1 MIKSC
6 RSRLT
11 ALVSGGRD
19 ARAKTLMILASVLV
33 VGGSVILG
41 TSMSAFAATTMTGSP
56 TTGLSNGSAV
66 TLTGSGFAKSSIG
79 NVLECNSDA
88 SQPQVM
94 VGGVVNNTI
103 SVSCT
108 APSLSAL
115 VTTTATGTL
124 STVFHV
130 VEGTVGPPCGPSP
143 AAATCPAKDSAGN
156 SPTAD
161 AALYPCPP
169 TPTQQ
174 AAGDVCTLTFGDE
187 ANDSASV
194 NILFGSETLPTSST
208 TSTTGASTTTSEA
221 PTSTTTSEA
230 PTSTTTSE
238 APTSTTTTE
247 APTSTTTSE
256 APTSTTTSEAPTST
270 TTSEAPTSTTTTAP
284 PTQLTGAYELYC
296 PGTPVGTVVLNDA
309 MTSATLSPAAP
320 TAGQSFS
327 VTGYQTVVNLPA
339 ALAGAAAALSPT
351 LTGSATTQI
360 DASGATPA
368 TTPQGPFTFNVTIPS
383 PVPDDGVPLS
393 LPDTPST
400 VSGFTA
406 TAPDITI
413 QQDSNAGLS
422 LTVAG
427 SALTLTCQSY
437 PNNSVVPSGVTTSS
451 PTVPAISPV
460 IAVAGSSPPPP
471 NTVPPTTPTTTKPGT
486 TPTSSGGGSG
496 GGGSNVV
503 TAPSKSLAFTGAG
516 PGIGILSVIGGVLIL
531 LGFALLVLVDAP
543 RRALSQLAFLGTA
556 VRLRNEAGEHIGRI
570 RTARLT
576 GTNRELIR
584 VARKTGRW
592 FLGR

>member
-1 MIKSC
+1 MSWRGQLVPRAGRVRRGHMPGQRQRGQQPDGRR
-6 RSRLT
+6 RS
-11 ALVSGGRD
+11 
-19 ARAKTLMILASVLV
+19 
-33 VGGSVILG
+33 
-41 TSMSAFAATTMTGSP
+41 
-56 TTGLSNGSAV
+56 
-66 TLTGSGFAKSSIG
+66 
-79 NVLECNSDA
+79 
-88 SQPQVM
+88 
-94 VGGVVNNTI
+94 
-103 SVSCT
+103 
-108 APSLSAL
+108 
-115 VTTTATGTL
+115 
-124 STVFHV
+124 
-130 VEGTVGPPCGPSP
+130 
-143 AAATCPAKDSAGN
+143 
-156 SPTAD
+156 
-161 AALYPCPP
+161 YPCPP

-284 PTQLTGAYELYC
+284 RSELTGAYELYC

-320 TAGQSFS
+320 TAGEAFS
-327 VTGYQTVVNLPA
+327 VTGYQTVVNLRR
-339 ALAGAAAALSPT
+339 AGRRGGGAVTHLDG
-351 LTGSATTQI
+351 LGHDQI

-368 TTPQGPFTFNVTIPS
+368 TTPQSPFTFNVTIPS
-383 PVPDDGVPLS
+383 PVPDDGVPLL
-393 LPDTPST
+393 LPGTPST

-427 SALTLTCQSY
+427 SALTLMRQSY

-451 PTVPAISPV
+451 PDRPRHLAV
-460 IAVAGSSPPPP
+460 IAVA
-471 NTVPPTTPTTTKPGT
+471 V
-486 TPTSSGGGSG
+486 
-496 GGGSNVV
+496 
-503 TAPSKSLAFTGAG
+503 
-516 PGIGILSVIGGVLIL
+516 
-531 LGFALLVLVDAP
+531 
-543 RRALSQLAFLGTA
+543 
-556 VRLRNEAGEHIGRI
+556 
-570 RTARLT
+570 
-576 GTNRELIR
+576 
-584 VARKTGRW
+584 
-592 FLGR
+592 